1 MNLKISNNKSTN
13 HSLGEPPGLCR
24 RKEETV
30 TVLPNRNK
38 SHKSALSE
46 QVFGYILLLFLTFVQ
61 DNLEET
67 RIIIAEI
74 VRLYYIHKIFL
85 CKNIDKHRG
94 GFLCQQQEVVMPA
107 VYSDHV
113 VTLS

>member
-1 MNLKISNNKSTN
+1 MHCLSKC
-13 HSLGEPPGLCR
+13 L
-24 RKEETV
+24 V
-30 TVLPNRNK
+30 TFYY
-38 SHKSALSE
+38 S
-46 QVFGYILLLFLTFVQ
+46 FLTFVQ